1 MLCWRAPRTDLL
13 CPKVALGI
21 GDALLVHVGQGERW
35 EVLLA
40 GAPLEQVSSAE
51 HEATLGAVV
60 VSPELWRVIE
70 QCVIILSLNDAHCGA
85 LYVGQGDTIA
95 VSSICMDRPIRCSVA
110 EGTVSKA
117 SGNATVATLKCAPR
131 QPPRPAPIEMSAAL
145 NDAVA
150 VYVPGTCNNFYCI
163 PRAIRKLVF
172 FSSEFAQ
179 TPRGSVSA
187 KASRVTY
194 SRTFAK

>member
-1 MLCWRAPRTDLL
+1 MGGPIGRRA
-13 CPKVALGI
+13 
-21 GDALLVHVGQGERW
+21 
-35 EVLLA
+35 A
-40 GAPLEQVSSAE
+40 GAGLISGARGHARSRGGVA
-51 HEATLGAVV
+51 GAVARDRAV
-60 VSPELWRVIE
+60 RKSFS
-70 QCVIILSLNDAHCGA
+70 LSLNDAHCGA

-110 EGTVSKA
+110 EGNVSKA

-150 VYVPGTCNNFYCI
+150 VYVPGTCNNFCCI

-172 FSSEFAQ
+172 FSF
-179 TPRGSVSA
+179 
-187 KASRVTY
+187 
-194 SRTFAK
+194 